1 MQNNAN
7 ATDKAQRETQATPQ
21 TYRKRI
27 GSTVYVVSV
36 HFSNTSQETAED
48 KLLRLIKREVDDIA

>member
-1 MQNNAN
+1 MKQSNNTTAATQGN
-7 ATDKAQRETQATPQ
+7 APAKPQ

-36 HFSNTSQETAED
+36 HFSNTSRETAED
-48 KLLRLIKREVDDIA
+48 KLLRLIKREVENHA

>member
-1 MQNNAN
+1 MKHSNDTTAVTTGNAQE
-7 ATDKAQRETQATPQ
+7 KPQ

-48 KLLRLIKREVDDIA
+48 KLLRLIKREVEDIA